1 MGTIWNGSNLA
12 EDMFVELN
20 RAQPLGADVF
30 WYERPAHPL
39 HAWHILRD
47 NNKHVAN

>member
-1 MGTIWNGSNLA
+1 MKTWSVEINGKDKTESAINAMGTIWNGSNLA

-30 WYERPAHPL
+30 
-39 HAWHILRD
+39 
-47 NNKHVAN
+47 